1 MSSKSGE
8 QQNKKS
14 MKGMAHAKPNAG
26 SGSIKHEESVGSRHG
41 GIKFGMPKG
50 IVDHSKVRG
59 L

>member
-1 MSSKSGE
+1 MSKTGE

-14 MKGMAHAKPNAG
+14 MKGMARDKPNAG
-26 SGSIKHEESVGSRHG
+26 SETIRAEEHVGSRHS

>member
-1 MSSKSGE
+1 MSRSGE
-8 QQNKKS
+8 KQNVKS

-26 SGSIKHEESVGSRHG
+26 SESIKREEHVGSRHG

-50 IVDHSKVRG
+50 IVDHSKVRS

>member
-1 MSSKSGE
+1 MSKTGE

-14 MKGMAHAKPNAG
+14 MKGMAKDRPNAG
-26 SGSIKHEESVGSRHG
+26 SETIKREESVGSRHG

-50 IVDHSKVRG
+50 IVDHSKVRS

>member
-1 MSSKSGE
+1 MSRSEE

-14 MKGMAHAKPNAG
+14 MKGIAHAKPNAG
-26 SGSIKHEESVGSRHG
+26 SETIKREESVGSRHG

-50 IVDHSKVRG
+50 VVDHSKVRG